1 MDGMIPQRCDFC
13 LNVVDESGRHVD
25 GFCGD
30 DGMNVPDPGNDPDFC
45 WKVLRSQLR
54 SAQRAYH
61 SIFKD
66 WSSQARHRDDR
77 HVVHA
82 WYGPMGERHR
92 DHAGEHRRQQWTARS
107 PHRRAV
113 LQHGLMR

>member
-45 WKVLRSQLR
+45 RKVLRSQLR

-66 WSSQARHRDDR
+66 
-77 HVVHA
+77 
-82 WYGPMGERHR
+82 
-92 DHAGEHRRQQWTARS
+92 
-107 PHRRAV
+107 
-113 LQHGLMR
+113 